1 MAQSYYKSQIFFLII
16 SFLFIFISIFSVG
29 YPLYSFMT
37 SPVGSL
43 DDLRNPLAYAP
54 EIFESNIGVGFTP
67 IQVIIYEFLRQF
79 NFFFI
84 FGITSFLS
92 LFFLF
97 YVIKKHNF
105 ENNLKFIVIFL
116 YPTIFCLARGN
127 NDIWLIGFIFLFC
140 YFVIN
145 KKQILSAINLG
156 IITSIDPV
164 FTLFSILF
172 FSKKSSKFWT
182 VFISLNLI
190 LYIFPIIL
198 YKADPLSAIV
208 NIVEQYLLYNR
219 GMVSGDGGL
228 LFGNSF
234 VGIVKIVT
242 IFLFEVNPILL
253 QIELIQ
259 ILPAV
264 ICILLISYFSFFI
277 EINKETVKYL
287 YLVLACTMILFLSA
301 APDYKLIF
309 IYPALLL
316 IIEQNKKEDFSLFLF
331 INIILLP
338 KYFFWFTFDFN
349 PTGFTLNSIINPI
362 LLILVIVIAFKK
374 LTTIRSFKK

>member
-97 YVIKKHNF
+97 YAIKKHNF